1 MVYRAIGLVSN
12 AEPGRLEIA
21 MAQFEVSGQ
30 NWNYELRHSAAYPY
44 TTEWVEKLTSAAQL
58 SAAQYMQLHK
68 DYGHLLAQL
77 VQQFIKNHGLD
88 FQVQLIG
95 NDGHRVFQ
103 NLPHQ
108 LGDSAAIAAVTGVN
122 VVSDFA
128 NINLALG
135 GSAAD
140 VFAVAKKLLPAAET
154 NEFSNALYAA
164 FFAVL
169 RWREENNVL
178 AADTGAARNS
188 IGGAVWIG
196 QEW

>member
-12 AEPGRLEIA
+12 AEMGRLEIA

-30 NWNYELRHSAAYPY
+30 NWSYELRHSAAYPY
-44 TTEWVEKLTSAAQL
+44 SPEWAHQLTVAAQL
-58 SAAQYMQLHK
+58 PAAQYMQLHK
-68 DYGHLLAQL
+68 DYGHLLAET
-77 VQQFIKNHGLD
+77 VQQFIKDYELD

-95 NDGHRVFQ
+95 NFGHRVFQ
-103 NLPHQ
+103 NQPYQ

-122 VVSDFA
+122 VVSDFV

-135 GSAAD
+135 GTSAN
-140 VFAVAKKLLPAAET
+140 VFSVAKKLLPAIEIA
-154 NEFSNALYAA
+154 EFSNALLAA

-178 AADTGAARNS
+178 AANTGAARDS